1 MADLSTGADAVGG
14 ERFGNCEY
22 NDIKNHFRDTYGE
35 DPCAAS
41 GTELDEAQPGMI
53 ISNETDDRLYHV
65 ILASGCGCSEIL
77 QDCVPLSDDKYWGVG
92 DDFDGMT
99 GYDEAINDAWMF
111 GIPVSP
117 KRGLI
122 FCDVADIGGDFS
134 ALIPASTH
142 PMVSI
147 VDLDID
153 SYLSFGYAGDN
164 LPDIWS
170 NRTLNLQYEALAGVN
185 FFAGAAAGENPY
197 VYIYGWETGRGARN
211 YTRFQMSDTNNE
223 FVIEAENNGDH
234 EGITISLTEAGQRF
248 RLRQGGD
255 IMSWYLDGTDAFMR
269 WSDGELEF
277 QTDETNVATT
287 IRIKPNGTS
296 EMSQIGLY
304 DADGI
309 RLLLYTAADRGYI
322 ESAGGALGI
331 IKDANQDVLMFENA
345 ASGETR
351 ELKIYGFRAADARR
365 SLEIGVGVD
374 AADTASFDGVS
385 NFYFDGNIGVGILS
399 PASQLTVGLPGTTPT
414 FPGQYG
420 SFSDIRAG
428 LLVSGEGATPYR
440 SIQISSIHNNATLPN
455 YGLVLVN
462 GPDTTNFDV
471 WGIMHD
477 GPANATGG
485 LHFAYLNGVGSGAN
499 IQTVTPVVTFQKSGN
514 VGIGTSTF
522 GTNAVRV
529 RAMLNGTAPTTSPAN
544 MFQEWSA
551 DVLGVAGKA
560 GPHQRSEEGGM
571 RAWHGGAGTINNFT
585 YQADVADNGTF
596 TLPAIT
602 NSAWGFI
609 QAGDNEEYAFFTID
623 DDGDVTLIS
632 NSANVVA
639 NADTDGKL
647 CLGILSP
654 EEPLTVKNALG
665 GQKNINLII
674 WYS

>member
-35 DPCAAS
+35 DPCSAS

-99 GYDEAINDAWMF
+99 GYDELINDAWMF

-122 FCDVADIGGDFS
+122 FCDVADIGGDFTG
-134 ALIPASTH
+134 LITAHTQPTVFWS
-142 PMVSI
+142 
-147 VDLDID
+147 DLDID
-153 SYLSFGYAGDN
+153 SYLAIGHSADDK
-164 LPDIWS
+164 PDIYS
-170 NRTLNLQYEALAGVN
+170 NNALNLQYEAINDVV
-185 FFAGAAAGENPY
+185 FFGNSGAGENRY

-223 FVIEAENNGDH
+223 FIIESENNEDH
-234 EGITISLTEAGQRF
+234 EGITISLTETNQRF
-248 RLRQGGD
+248 RIRQNSD
-255 IMSWYLDGTDAFMR
+255 ILSWYLDGTDAFMK
-269 WSDGELEF
+269 WSDGQLEF
-277 QTDETNVATT
+277 QTDETDAST
-287 IRIKPNGTS
+287 IMRIKPNGTS
-296 EMSQIGLY
+296 ETSQVNFF
-304 DADGI
+304 DADDI
-309 RLLLYTAADRGYI
+309 RLQIYTEADRAQI
-322 ESAGGALGI
+322 ESINGALGI
-331 IKDANQDVLMFENA
+331 NRSAAQDIHMFESA
-345 ASGETR
+345 ASDETP
-351 ELKIYGFRAADARR
+351 ELKIYGFRAADVRR

-385 NFYFDGNIGVGILS
+385 NFYFDGN
-399 PASQLTVGLPGTTPT
+399 
-414 FPGQYG
+414 F
-420 SFSDIRAG
+420 
-428 LLVSGEGATPYR
+428 
-440 SIQISSIHNNATLPN
+440 
-455 YGLVLVN
+455 
-462 GPDTTNFDV
+462 
-471 WGIMHD
+471 
-477 GPANATGG
+477 
-485 LHFAYLNGVGSGAN
+485 
-499 IQTVTPVVTFQKSGN
+499 
-514 VGIGTSTF
+514 GIGTTVF
-522 GTNAVRV
+522 GTNAAHVLGLV
-529 RAMLNGTAPTTSPAN
+529 NATAPTTSPADISQ
-544 MFQEWSA
+544 MWSA

-571 RAWHGGAGTINNFT
+571 YAWHGGAGTINSFT
-585 YQADVADNGTF
+585 YQADVADDGSF

-602 NSAWGFI
+602 DAAWGFI
-609 QAGDNEEYAFFTID
+609 QAGANEEYALFTID

-665 GQKNINLII
+665 TQKNINLII
-674 WYS
+674 WYN